1 MAVYQIVREE
11 DPILR
16 QKSKNIP
23 AVTSSVT
30 KLLDNLKDTLA
41 AQKTGVGLAAPQI
54 GISKRA
60 IVVRLPE
67 EEFFYE
73 MINPEILESEGTER
87 DSEGCLS
94 IPNWVGEVDRA
105 AKVRVKALDRLGN
118 PAEYVAE
125 GYLAR
130 VFQHEIDHLNG
141 ILFVDRA
148 VKLSPAE
155 QEK

>member
-1 MAVYQIVREE
+1 MAVYRIVQEE
-11 DPILR
+11 DPVLR
-16 QKSKNIP
+16 QKSKKVP
-23 AVTSSVT
+23 AVTPNVVR
-30 KLLDNLKDTLA
+30 LLDNLKDTLA

-54 GISKRA
+54 GITKRV
-60 IVVRLPE
+60 IVVRLQE
-67 EEFFYE
+67 EENFYE
-73 MINPEILESEGTER
+73 LINPEIVESEGAER

-105 AKVRVKALDRLGN
+105 ARIRVKALDRMGN
-118 PAEYVAE
+118 PAEYAAE

-130 VFQHEIDHLNG
+130 VFQHEIDHLDG

-148 VKLSPAE
+148 IKLSPAE

>member
-1 MAVYQIVREE
+1 MAIYQIVQEH

-16 QKSKNIP
+16 QKSKIIP
-23 AVTSSVT
+23 AVTPSVVR
-30 KLLDNLKDTLA
+30 LLDNLKDTLA

-60 IVVRLPE
+60 IVARLQEE
-67 EEFFYE
+67 EEFYE
-73 MINPEILESEGTER
+73 LINPEIVESEGVER

-94 IPNWVGEVDRA
+94 VPNWVGEVDRA
-105 AKVRVKALDRLGN
+105 VKVRIRALNRMGAT
-118 PAEYVAE
+118 AEYTAE

-130 VFQHEIDHLNG
+130 VFQHEIDHLDG

-148 VKLSPAE
+148 VKLSAAE

>member
-11 DPILR
+11 NPVLR
-16 QKSKNIP
+16 QKSKIIP
-23 AVTSSVT
+23 AVTPGVLR
-30 KLLDNLKDTLA
+30 LLEHLKDTLA

-60 IVVRLPE
+60 IVVRLPDE
-67 EEFFYE
+67 EYFYE
-73 MINPEILESEGTER
+73 LINPEIVEREGVER

-94 IPNWVGEVDRA
+94 IPDWVGDVDRA
-105 AKVRVKALDRLGN
+105 AKIRVKALDRLGN
-118 PAEYVAE
+118 PAEYEAE

-130 VFQHEIDHLNG
+130 VFQHEIDHLDG

-148 VKLSPAE
+148 VKMSPAE
-155 QEK
+155 KEA